1 MTRSDTTAVGLPLRL
16 GEGWG
21 ERLSCLSS
29 CIGESGTRIACFC
42 IEANEQFA
50 GERDADDHF
59 FLSGGAQAVAEVTE
73 AVIIARGN
81 VSDEEQDRAHGAASA
96 ADRALALSLTTV
108 VSDWGDADELGNGL
122 VGVGA
127 DLGQVSHQPGHGT
140 ASYAHNGSSSI
151 MEAISPSSWRDC
163 RLSRAITS
171 SRLASISALSNRPAR
186 RCFWTIRSS
195 VTWRSLATR
204 ALRRSWAAVG
214 AGVGCKFLARAK
226 RAMMLAS
233 IRSVFSRMPI
243 ASA

>member
-1 MTRSDTTAVGLPLRL
+1 MLTIRIQERLKPANSSKRLAFSNRRLVPEAGGQRPTALCALGRKSVWKIVLAVSAKVHRLLPLPLR
-16 GEGWG
+16 EDWG

-29 CIGESGTRIACFC
+29 CIGELGTRIACFC

-140 ASYAHNGSSSI
+140 ASDALHRAPGIGKLRPQRVVIDHGSDLSLKLAGLPLEQGNHLV
-151 MEAISPSSWRDC
+151 EA
-163 RLSRAITS
+163 
-171 SRLASISALSNRPAR
+171 
-186 RCFWTIRSS
+186 
-195 VTWRSLATR
+195 
-204 ALRRSWAAVG
+204 G
-214 AGVGCKFLARAK
+214 QY
-226 RAMMLAS
+226 
-233 IRSVFSRMPI
+233 
-243 ASA
+243 